1 MNNEI
6 SPTVPT
12 QNDRIMAALA
22 HVTAILPMM
31 GIIAPIVIW
40 ATQKEKSEYVAFQA
54 LQAIVFQLTMVLAWF
69 AGMALYM
76 GSFFATFL
84 GMAFAGSSKSIP
96 IFFFVPFAVMG
107 CMMLGTLVFIVY
119 GLIGAAMVLQGK
131 DFRYIVIGDQLKKYL
146 KQK

>member
-84 GMAFAGSSKSIP
+84 GMASAGSSKSIP
-96 IFFFVPFAVMG
+96 IFFFVPFVVMG

-131 DFRYIVIGDQLKKYL
+131 DFRYIVIGDQLKRYL
-146 KQK
+146 QAN